1 MNETDLMVN
10 LVAGRHETVFKG
22 EIITD
27 AVWLEPLTS
36 NQMHDHIGLESHALN
51 WLSAVPESVS
61 YVGLFVTGLT
71 ACTVAFLQA
80 YVELS
85 PDFGLSLL
93 FYDRDSRTY
102 SEMVWHN
109 D

>member
-1 MNETDLMVN
+1 MSDELMVN

-22 EIITD
+22 ETITE
-27 AVWLEPLTS
+27 AVWSEPLTGS
-36 NQMHDHIGLESHALN
+36 EMHDHIGLESHALE